1 MKICIVPSSV
11 VYHLGGGTL
20 PQDSPWKLKLN
31 FRNDLLMLENN
42 AAKTYSLENM
52 SQGLSPQKA
61 ASKAVRKARRLI
73 FIRKCLDGC
82 SAAVYLLTGKIEYF
96 KAVLHAHKEF
106 KQLRRGIELA
116 GIERFAESHQGIQPP
131 RLFRRWIIL
140 LAMLKGNGIFE
151 YLRKTL

>member
-1 MKICIVPSSV
+1 
-11 VYHLGGGTL
+11 
-20 PQDSPWKLKLN
+20 
-31 FRNDLLMLENN
+31 MLENN

-52 SQGLSPQKA
+52 SKGLSPQKA

-73 FIRKCLDGC
+73 FIRKCLDRC

-116 GIERFAESHQGIQPP
+116 GIERFAESHQGIPAP
-131 RLFRRWIIL
+131 RLFRRWIIP
-140 LAMLKGNGIFE
+140 LAMAKGNGIFE